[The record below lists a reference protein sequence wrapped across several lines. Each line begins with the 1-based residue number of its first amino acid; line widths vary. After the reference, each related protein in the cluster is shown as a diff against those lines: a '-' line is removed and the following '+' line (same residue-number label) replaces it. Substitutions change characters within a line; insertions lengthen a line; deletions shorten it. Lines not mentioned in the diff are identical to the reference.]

1 MKLRIKGNSV
11 RLRLTK
17 SEVERFCSGASL
29 EVSTLFGENIF
40 TYSLKS
46 NKEIDALSAE
56 FKSGKLTIYIPSS
69 FIKDW
74 NTNDIVGFNSGT
86 LNSTSDLHILVEKDF
101 KCLDE
106 TTEDQSDNFENPHT
120 SCQE

>member
-17 SEVERFCSGASL
+17 SEVEKLCNNSSL
-29 EVSTLFGENIF
+29 EERTIFGDGVF
-40 TYSLKS
+40 KYSIQCKDNL
-46 NKEIDALSAE
+46 NELSAKFE
-56 FKSGKLTIYIPSS
+56 NGVLTVYIPTSFTNGWNSNDVIGFSS
-69 FIKDW
+69 P
-74 NTNDIVGFNSGT
+74 SGNE
-86 LNSTSDLHILVEKDF
+86 LNILVEKDF

>member
-17 SEVERFCSGASL
+17 SEVERVCSGASL
-29 EVSTLFGENIF
+29 EESTLFGENIF

-46 NKEIDALSAE
+46 NKELDELSSE
-56 FKSGKLTIYIPSS
+56 FSSGKLTVFIPSS
-69 FIKDW
+69 FIKNW
-74 NTNDIVGFNSGT
+74 EQNDIVGF
-86 LNSTSDLHILVEKDF
+86 STQAQKENEPYILVEKDF